1 MLGWRRSIEVFLLR
15 WIHANEENTMD
26 DLVSY
31 KPGDMIFKQGDES
44 KSMLMIKDGSVEVFK
59 DTPQGEVILTVQ
71 NPGEVVGVLSFF
83 SHGRRLASARAR
95 THVEGQMIER
105 KEGMPD
111 PLAKLPKW
119 VQIVLKEFSQRL
131 MQMNEQFAKTLNEK
145 NDLMVHV
152 LDPLLISTQVA
163 DCLAELGRFKAKKF
177 PDGREMIVLD
187 EMMSLIESCLGY
199 ERAQLNRV
207 LDIFKNSGLMKVE
220 IEQDRG
226 KEVLALTGAIRLKW
240 YSEFVHS
247 AKAGKT
253 RRLVQSSIPFKQ
265 RRVLFGLST
274 YVQKSGGD
282 ITKNFSIDL
291 VELAEKFEPLVKIP
305 LDQNSIETA
314 AKLGLLELKK
324 SGEKTTLTFHP
335 TMMSRTLIAINTIK
349 RLRSDP
355 NADFEAEEEKQA
367 S

>member
-1 MLGWRRSIEVFLLR
+1 
-15 WIHANEENTMD
+15 MD
-26 DLVSY
+26 ELITY
-31 KPGDMIFKQGDES
+31 KPGEMIFKQGDES
-44 KSMLMIKDGSVEVFK
+44 KSMLMIKEGSVEVFK

-71 NPGEVVGVLSFF
+71 NAGEVVGVLTFF

-105 KEGMPD
+105 RDGMPD

-119 VQIVLKEFSQRL
+119 VQVVLKEFAQRL
-131 MQMNEQFAKTLNEK
+131 GQMNEQFARTYNEK
-145 NDLMVHV
+145 SDLMDHV

-187 EMMSLIESCLGY
+187 ELVSLIESCLGY
-199 ERAQLNRV
+199 QRSQLNRV
-207 LDIFKNSGLMKVE
+207 LDIFKNTGLMKVE
-220 IEQDRG
+220 IEQDHG
-226 KEVLALTGAIRLKW
+226 KEVLSLTGALRLKW

-247 AKAGKT
+247 AKSGKN

-265 RRVLFGLST
+265 RRVLFGLSS
-274 YVQKSGGD
+274 YVQKTGGD
-282 ITKNFSIDL
+282 ITKNFSIEL
-291 VELAEKFEPLVKIP
+291 AELAEKFEPLVKLP
-305 LDQNSIETA
+305 LDQVSIESA
-314 AKLGLLELKK
+314 EKLGLLQLKK
-324 SGEKTTLTFHP
+324 AGEKTTLTFHP
-335 TMMSRTLIAINTIK
+335 TMMTRTLIAINTIK

-355 NADFEAEEEKQA
+355 NADFEAEDEKQA

>member
-1 MLGWRRSIEVFLLR
+1 M
-15 WIHANEENTMD
+15 
-26 DLVSY
+26 
-31 KPGDMIFKQGDES
+31 
-44 KSMLMIKDGSVEVFK
+44 
-59 DTPQGEVILTVQ
+59 
-71 NPGEVVGVLSFF
+71 
-83 SHGRRLASARAR
+83 
-95 THVEGQMIER
+95 
-105 KEGMPD
+105 
-111 PLAKLPKW
+111 AKLPKW

-131 MQMNEQFAKTLNEK
+131 NQMNEQFAKTIHEK

-177 PDGREMIVLD
+177 PDGRDMIFLD

-199 ERAQLNRV
+199 EREQLNRV
-207 LDIFKNSGLMKVE
+207 LEVFKNSGLMKVE
-220 IEQDRG
+220 IEQDHG
-226 KEVLALTGAIRLKW
+226 KEVMALTGAMRLKW

-253 RRLVQSSIPFKQ
+253 RRLVQASIPFKQ

-274 YVQKSGGD
+274 YVQKAGGD
-282 ITKNFSIDL
+282 VTKNFSIDL
-291 VELAEKFEPLVKIP
+291 AELAEKFEPIAKIP
-305 LDQNSIETA
+305 LDQNSIENA

-335 TMMSRTLIAINTIK
+335 TMMTRTLIAINTIK

>member
-1 MLGWRRSIEVFLLR
+1 MLAWRRSSADFLLR
-15 WIHANEENTMD
+15 WFHANEENTMD
-26 DLVSY
+26 ELVSY
-31 KPGDMIFKQGDES
+31 KPGDLIFKQGDES
-44 KSMLMIKDGSVEVFK
+44 KSMLMIKEGSVEVYK

-71 NPGEVVGVLSFF
+71 NAGEIVGVLSFF

-95 THVEGQMIER
+95 SHVEGQMIER
-105 KEGMPD
+105 KDGAAD
-111 PLAKLPKW
+111 PFLKLPKW

-131 MQMNEQFAKTLNEK
+131 SQMNEQFAKTIQEK
-145 NDLMVHV
+145 NDLMVNV

-187 EMMSLIESCLGY
+187 EMMALIESCLGY
-199 ERAQLNRV
+199 ERELLNRV
-207 LDIFKNSGLMKVE
+207 LEVFKNSGLMKVE
-220 IEQDRG
+220 IEQDHG
-226 KEVLALTGAIRLKW
+226 KEVMALTGAMRLKW

-247 AKAGKT
+247 AKSGKN
-253 RRLVQSSIPFKQ
+253 RRLVQASIPFKQ

-291 VELAEKFEPLVKIP
+291 AVLAEKFETIVKVP
-305 LDQNSIETA
+305 LDQNSIEA
-314 AKLGLLELKK
+314 GAKLGLLDLKK
-324 SGEKTTLTFHP
+324 AGEKTTLTFHP
-335 TMMSRTLIAINTIK
+335 TMMTRTLIAINTIK

>member
-1 MLGWRRSIEVFLLR
+1 
-15 WIHANEENTMD
+15 MD
-26 DLVSY
+26 DTVSF
-31 KPGDMIFKQGDES
+31 KPGDLIFKQGDES
-44 KSMLMIKDGSVEVFK
+44 KSMLMIKEGSVEVYK

-71 NPGEVVGVLSFF
+71 NVGEVVGVLSFF

-105 KEGMPD
+105 KDGMPD

-119 VQIVLKEFSQRL
+119 VQVVLKEFSQRL
-131 MQMNEQFAKTLNEK
+131 GQMNDQFAKTYNEK
-145 NDLMVHV
+145 NDLMTNV

-163 DCLAELGRFKAKKF
+163 DSLAELGRFKAKKF
-177 PDGREMIVLD
+177 PDGREMLVLD

-199 ERAQLNRV
+199 ERSQLNRV
-207 LDIFKNSGLMKVE
+207 LDVFKNSGLIKVE
-220 IEQDRG
+220 IEQDHG
-226 KEVLALTGAIRLKW
+226 KEVISLTGALRLKW

-247 AKAGKT
+247 AKSGKN

-265 RRVLFGLST
+265 RRMLFGLST

-282 ITKNFSIDL
+282 LTKNFSIDL
-291 VELAEKFEPLVKIP
+291 AELADKFEPLVKLP
-305 LDQNSIETA
+305 LDQISIEA
-314 AKLGLLELKK
+314 AEKLGLVQLKK

-335 TMMSRTLIAINTIK
+335 TMLSRTLIAMNTIK

>member
-1 MLGWRRSIEVFLLR
+1 M
-15 WIHANEENTMD
+15 MD
-26 DLVSY
+26 ELVSY
-31 KPGDMIFKQGDES
+31 NPGDLIFKQGDES
-44 KSMLMIKDGSVEVFK
+44 KSMLMIKEGSVEVFK

-71 NPGEVVGVLSFF
+71 NAGEVVGVLSFF

-105 KEGMPD
+105 KDGMPD

-131 MQMNEQFAKTLNEK
+131 TQMNEQFAQALNEK
-145 NDLMVHV
+145 HDLLVHV
-152 LDPLLISTQVA
+152 LDPLLVSTQVA

-177 PDGREMIVLD
+177 PDGREMLILE
-187 EMMSLIESCLGY
+187 EMVALIESCLGY
-199 ERAQLNRV
+199 DRSQLNRV
-207 LDIFKNSGLMKVE
+207 LDVFKNSGLMKVE
-220 IEQDRG
+220 IEQDHG
-226 KEVLALTGAIRLKW
+226 KEVITLTGALRLKW

-247 AKAGKT
+247 AKSGKN
-253 RRLVQSSIPFKQ
+253 RRLVQASIPFKQ

-274 YVQKSGGD
+274 YVQKTGGD
-282 ITKNFSIDL
+282 ISKNFSIDL
-291 VELAEKFEPLVKIP
+291 AELAEKFEPLMKVP
-305 LDQNSIETA
+305 LDQSSIESA
-314 AKLGLLELKK
+314 EKLGLLQLKR

-335 TMMSRTLIAINTIK
+335 TMLSRTLIAINTIK

-355 NADFEAEEEKQA
+355 NADLEADDEKQA